1 MSSQRFAVA
10 VGRGRAGGHCVRGGA
25 RRRRGDGR
33 RSEQAFATERVTHRR
48 WGWATRAPA
57 LTGCDFRPAV
67 GLIGGSFVEAAV
79 VR

>member
-1 MSSQRFAVA
+1 M
-10 VGRGRAGGHCVRGGA
+10 RGWAW
-25 RRRRGDGR
+25 RRRGDGR

-48 WGWATRAPA
+48 WGGATRTPPPKSPSPLGWGTVGRVGTD
-57 LTGCDFRPAV
+57 LTGCDFRPAF